1 LEQKGVKYPINQVLC
16 VCGLVSISEG
26 NECEIGR
33 EEVAEKPY
41 KNGVDFDEIRG
52 DEKYKN

>member
-1 LEQKGVKYPINQVLC
+1 
-16 VCGLVSISEG
+16 LVSISEG